1 MIASSLENVFEETYP
16 KKQFHL
22 NIVSLSFSLSF
33 VIRLCYKVIINMFS
47 TLQHY
52 PLPLC
57 LLKST
62 QHPTAVN
69 QYCPKG
75 EV

>member
-1 MIASSLENVFEETYP
+1 MIAPSLENVFEETYP

-22 NIVSLSFSLSF
+22 NTISLSFSLSF

-62 QHPTAVN
+62 QHPIALN
-69 QYCPKG
+69 RCCPMG